1 MRRLLPSMAVDLKP
15 TEAMAE
21 EAQRGLDWRAEFNR
35 GGTAVGVARARDIS
49 NRVNLS
55 PRTVRRMVSYFARH
69 EVDKEG
75 EGFSPGEDGYPSA
88 GRIAWALWGGD
99 PGQSWA
105 NARSRELEAE
115 VRSMEMQIKQMPLA
129 DCELKFKQVGEA
141 FQFEGY
147 ASVWG
152 RVDSY
157 GDTVLRGAFLDSL
170 EKERMPLMLYG
181 HAASRVIGKWIKMIE
196 DEKGLYV
203 VGELTPGHSEAKDI
217 EALMKHGA
225 ISGLSIGGYTTE
237 YEDKTE
243 RGRIIKQFDLLEV
256 SLVSMPAED
265 EARVDPASFK
275 SRLNDCSSIKE
286 IEALLRDAAGLS
298 RSNATAI
305 VAKLRSLLRRDA
317 DNKVEEKDDLAALA
331 DFIRSHK
338 L

>member
-1 MRRLLPSMAVDLKP
+1 
-15 TEAMAE
+15 MAE
-21 EAQRGLDWRAEFNR
+21 EAQRGLDWRAEFGR
-35 GGTAVGVARARDIS
+35 GGTAVGVARARDLV
-49 NRVNLS
+49 NRRTLT
-55 PRTVRRMVSYFARH
+55 PQTVRRMVSYFARH
-69 EVDKEG
+69 EVDKGG

-115 VRSMEMQIKQMPLA
+115 AEGRSMEMQRKEMPLSE
-129 DCELKFKQVGEA
+129 CEFKFKQVGEA

-157 GDTVLRGAFLDSL
+157 GDTVLKGAFLESIA
-170 EKERMPLMLYG
+170 KERMPLMLYG
-181 HAASRVIGKWIKMIE
+181 HSASRVIGKWVTMRE
-196 DEKGLYV
+196 DDRGLYV

-217 EALMKHGA
+217 QALMVHGA
-225 ISGLSIGGYTTE
+225 LSGLSIGGYTTE
-237 YEDKTE
+237 YEDKQD
-243 RGRIIKQFDLLEV
+243 RGRIIKQFDLLEI

-275 SRLNDCSSIKE
+275 SRLNDCESIKE

-305 VAKLRSLLRRDA
+305 VAKLRSLLQRDA
-317 DNKVEEKDDLAALA
+317 ATKVEGKDELAALA

-338 L
+338 LEG

>member
-1 MRRLLPSMAVDLKP
+1 MAVDLKP

-21 EAQRGLDWRAEFNR
+21 EAQRGLDWRAEYNR

-75 EGFSPGEDGYPSA
+75 EGWSPGENGYPSA
-88 GRIAWALWGGD
+88 GRIAWALWGGN
-99 PGQSWA
+99 PGKSWA

-115 VRSMEMQIKQMPLA
+115 GRSMDIHVTKDMPLSEC
-129 DCELKFKQVGEA
+129 DFKFRTMDGA

-157 GDTVLRGAFLDSL
+157 GDTVLKGAFAESL

-181 HAASRVIGKWIKMIE
+181 HNANRVIGKWVKMAE
-196 DEKGLYV
+196 DDRGLYV

-225 ISGLSIGGYTTE
+225 ISGLSIGGYTTDA
-237 YEDKTE
+237 EDKAD
-243 RGRIIKQFDLLEV
+243 RGKIIKAFDLFEV

-265 EARVDPASFK
+265 EARIDPASFK
-275 SRLNDCSSIKE
+275 SRLNEADTIKD
-286 IEALLRDAAGLS
+286 IEALLREAGGFS

-305 VAKLRSLLRRDA
+305 VAKLRAIFQRDA
-317 DNKVEEKDDLAALA
+317 DNKGKEKDELAALA
-331 DFIRSHK
+331 EFIRSNK
-338 L
+338 LKGK

>member
-1 MRRLLPSMAVDLKP
+1 MAVDLKP

-55 PRTVRRMVSYFARH
+55 PQTVRRMVSYFARH
-69 EVDKEG
+69 EVDKEA

-115 VRSMEMQIKQMPLA
+115 GRSMEMQRKEMPLA
-129 DCELKFKQVGEA
+129 ECEFKFKQVGEA

-157 GDTVLRGAFLDSL
+157 GDTVLKGAFLESI
-170 EKERMPLMLYG
+170 EKERMPLMFYG
-181 HAASRVIGKWIKMIE
+181 HNPNNVIGKWVKMEE
-196 DEKGLYV
+196 DDRGLYV
-203 VGELTPGHSEAKDI
+203 VGELTPGHTEAKNI
-217 EALMKHGA
+217 EALMRHGA
-225 ISGLSIGGYTTE
+225 ISGLSIGGYTVDSEEKEGT
-237 YEDKTE
+237 
-243 RGRIIKQFDLLEV
+243 GRVIKEFDLLEI

-265 EARVDPASFK
+265 EARVNPASFK
-275 SRLNDCSSIKE
+275 SRLNEADTIKD

-305 VAKLRSLLRRDA
+305 VAKLRVILQRDA
-317 DNKVEEKDDLAALA
+317 DSKGKGKDELAALA
-331 DFIRSHK
+331 EFIRSHK
-338 L
+338 IGE